1 MHPTYSFHSETNY
14 DLTIVYWVHEYHDRC
29 LIRNRKWLFFTLWL
43 SFDFIGGW
51 AGSCISFKLRVFLVF
66 CYLFFVVFLLLFFVL
81 CFCLFFLSFIF
92 FFLLSF
98 CFSCAHC
105 IPMSPNYPFWIV
117 IFIFFQYL
125 LNEMRLF
132 HYYSNLY
139 NIYICPS
146 DLRLSFI

>member
-66 CYLFFVVFLLLFFVL
+66 CYLFFCFLLFFCC
-81 CFCLFFLSFIF
+81 CFLFFVFVFF
-92 FFLLSF
+92 FFLLFFSF
-98 CFSCAHC
+98 TLVLFFLCSLHSYVSGLSILNCHIHFF
-105 IPMSPNYPFWIV
+105 P
-117 IFIFFQYL
+117 IFIKWNAAFSL
-125 LNEMRLF
+125 LF
-132 HYYSNLY
+132 
-139 NIYICPS
+139 
-146 DLRLSFI
+146 